1 MGGVS
6 AGAAQV
12 HTGQVE
18 VCETLAD
25 VDPAAWDALAGC
37 RNPFLRHDFLRALE
51 TSGCV
56 GPGTGWLPRHFLLRT
71 ADRSGLLAAAPG
83 YLKTH
88 SYGEYV
94 FDWAW
99 AHAYERAGLSYYPK
113 LVLAV
118 PFSPVTGPRL
128 LLADAAPDGT
138 GDALATA
145 VTEAA
150 RQWQLSSAH
159 WLFVD
164 EQQALLLER
173 QGLLLRTDQQF
184 HWRNA
189 DYADFDDFLARLSSR
204 KRKNIRR
211 ERRQVSEAGI
221 EIEVT
226 SGDAVDSAVL
236 ERFYP
241 LYRGTVARRGGVAYL
256 NREFFAEIG
265 TRMGDAVVLVQA
277 FHGGRLIAGSLNLRG
292 RDALYGRYWGAL
304 ERFDSLH
311 FECCYYA
318 TIEYCIQ
325 HGLELFEAGAQ
336 GEHKLSRGLL
346 PSTTWSAH
354 WLARPEFRDAVAD
367 YLRHERDDVAR
378 YADVLAQHSPFR
390 QTP

>member
-1 MGGVS
+1 MTQ
-6 AGAAQV
+6 AGR
-12 HTGQVE
+12 VE
-18 VCETLAD
+18 VHETLAE
-25 VDPAAWDALAGC
+25 VEPGAWDALGGC
-37 RNPFLRHDFLRALE
+37 RNPFLRHDFLHALE

-56 GPGTGWLPRHFLLRT
+56 GPGTGWSPRHFLLRGS
-71 ADRSGLLAAAPG
+71 DGGLLAAVPG

-99 AHAYERAGLSYYPK
+99 AHAYDRAGLAYYPK

-128 LLADAAPDGT
+128 LLAGHAPAGA
-138 GDALATA
+138 GEALCAA

-164 EQQALLLER
+164 GEQAQLLEG

-184 HWRNA
+184 HWRN
-189 DYADFDDFLARLSSR
+189 DNYADFDDFLARLSSR

-211 ERRQVSEAGI
+211 ERRQVSDAGVS
-221 EIEVT
+221 IEVT
-226 SGDAVDSAVL
+226 GGDAVDGAAL

-241 LYRGTVARRGGVAYL
+241 LYRGTVARRGGIAYL
-256 NREFFAEIG
+256 SREFFTRLG
-265 TRMGDAVVLVQA
+265 DRMGDAVVLVQA
-277 FHGGRLIAGSLNLRG
+277 FHEGRLIAGSLNLRG
-292 RDALYGRYWGAL
+292 HDALYGRYWGAL

-318 TIEYCIQ
+318 TIEYCIR
-325 HGLELFEAGAQ
+325 HGLALFEAGAQ

-354 WLARPEFRDAVAD
+354 WLARPEFRDAVAE
-367 YLRHERDDVAR
+367 YLRHERDDVER

-390 QTP
+390 QTS

>member
-56 GPGTGWLPRHFLLRT
+56 GPGTGWSPRHFLLRT

-378 YADVLAQHSPFR
+378 YAEVLAQHSPFR